1 METARICMTKQAS
14 HNFYSFHSDV
24 YSKYKW
30 VRFQQGCIT
39 VDMILSY
46 LIWHSLGHVIIK
58 LSEEK
63 TTLALGLL
71 FCPRRV
77 CYLWEDKPK

>member
-63 TTLALGLL
+63 TTSPRLVVLSSQGVLPLGG
-71 FCPRRV
+71 
-77 CYLWEDKPK
+77 